1 MTSLSAEAEH
11 ASLPAATRPGLL
23 LAVLGVV
30 FGDIGTSPL
39 YAFKLSIEAAGDVSE
54 ATVLGVLSLMFWSLI
69 LVVTTKY
76 VLVILRADNRGEGGI
91 LAATTLALA
100 GASRTGRR
108 HQLILLLGLAG
119 AALFYG
125 DCVIT
130 PAISVLSAVE
140 GLEVV
145 APALEPYVLPVT
157 AGLLVGL
164 FLLQRHGTARVG
176 ALFGPV
182 MLAWFATLALLGL
195 LQIIAQ
201 PGVLRAIDPRWA
213 IEALTVH
220 PLHALTI
227 LGAVV
232 LTVTGAEALY
242 ADLGHFGR
250 KPISFAWL
258 WVVFP
263 ALLLNYAGQA
273 ALVLNDPSA
282 AGNTFYR
289 LAPDWALIPLVI
301 LASAATIIASQAVI
315 SAAFSLM
322 QQAVQLGYMPRLQ
335 ILHTSQHARGQVY
348 VPLANT
354 ALLAAVLFVVFEFKS
369 SEALGAAY
377 GVAVTGTMILSTIL
391 TAAALRYAKGW
402 HWLWLILFGLFF
414 VVDMLFLGA
423 TLSKVADGGW
433 LPLAIAGM
441 LLVLM
446 TTWMAGRERM
456 LALRLA
462 NALSME
468 DFLTLPTLPK
478 IPRVAGTA
486 CYLVAEP
493 RFAPTAL
500 LHNLKHNKVLHERI
514 VILGI
519 TVAEVPRV
527 AESDRVR
534 SSALAPGIWSVALSY
549 GFLEQPD
556 IPEVLPLI
564 AAAGL
569 EMKVAETSFIVGREK
584 ITAGRKP
591 GLATWRKRLFILLHR
606 AMLSATEFFHIPASR
621 VVELGGQIEI

>member
-1 MTSLSAEAEH
+1 MTSLSAEAKQSP
-11 ASLPAATRPGLL
+11 AAATRPGLL
-23 LAVLGVV
+23 LGVLGVV

-39 YAFKLSIEAAGDVSE
+39 YAFKLSIEAAGEVSE
-54 ATVLGVLSLMFWSLI
+54 ATVLGVLSLMVWSLI
-69 LVVTTKY
+69 IVVTSKY
-76 VLVILRADNRGEGGI
+76 VLLVLRADNRGEGGI
-91 LAATTLALA
+91 LAATTLAMTC
-100 GASRTGRR
+100 GSRTGRR
-108 HQLILLLGLAG
+108 HKLILLLGLTG
-119 AALFYG
+119 ASLFYG

-140 GLEVV
+140 GIEVV

-157 AGLLVGL
+157 ATLLVGL
-164 FLLQRHGTARVG
+164 FMLQRRGTARVG

-182 MLAWFATLALLGL
+182 MLVWFLTLAALGL
-195 LQIIAQ
+195 SQIVIH
-201 PGVLRAIDPRWA
+201 PGVLRAFDPRWA
-213 IEALTVH
+213 FDVLMVH
-220 PLHALTI
+220 PLHALSI

-250 KPISFAWL
+250 RPISHAWL

-263 ALLLNYAGQA
+263 ALLLNYGGQA
-273 ALVLNDPSA
+273 ALVLNDPTVASNA
-282 AGNTFYR
+282 FYA
-289 LAPDWALIPLVI
+289 LAPDWALVPLVI
-301 LASAATIIASQAVI
+301 LAAAATIIASQAVI

-354 ALLAAVLFVVFEFKS
+354 VLLAAVLFVVFEFKS
-369 SEALGAAY
+369 SEDLGAAY

-391 TAAALRYAKGW
+391 TAAAVIYAKGW
-402 HWLWLILFGLFF
+402 HWLWLVPFGLFF
-414 VVDMLFLGA
+414 CVDLLFFGA
-423 TLSKVADGGW
+423 TMSKLADGGW
-433 LPLAIAGM
+433 LPLAIAAT
-441 LLVLM
+441 LVILM
-446 TTWMAGRERM
+446 TTWIAGRERI
-456 LALRLA
+456 LSIRLS
-462 NALSME
+462 NALSLQ

-478 IPRVAGTA
+478 VPRVAGTA

-519 TVAEVPRV
+519 SVAEVPHV
-527 AESDRVR
+527 SAADRVR
-534 SSALAPGIWSVALSY
+534 LSPLAPGMWSVALSY

-584 ITAGRKP
+584 IVAGRKP

-606 AMLSATEFFHIPASR
+606 AMLSATEFFRIPPGR
-621 VVELGGQIEI
+621 VVELGGQLEI